1 MDNLPLS
8 FAVLTI
14 AYVIGSIPT
23 AYLVGR
29 LRGINIFEVGSGN
42 MGATNIV
49 RATGRIGWGALVW
62 FFDSSKSVI
71 AVLIGL
77 RLMPHELILA
87 TVLTSIGAMVGHNWS
102 VWVAIITGKLRGGK
116 GAAAAFGTLLV
127 VAPFQVIAGMLIF
140 GGMLIALTRY
150 VSLSVLSMFAL
161 AFVWLSVLILQH
173 LFPVEYLAYVLSVT
187 FLLLV
192 RFRDNIER
200 LLAGTERRLGD
211 RA

>member
-1 MDNLPLS
+1 
-8 FAVLTI
+8 
-14 AYVIGSIPT
+14 
-23 AYLVGR
+23 
-29 LRGINIFEVGSGN
+29 
-42 MGATNIV
+42 
-49 RATGRIGWGALVW
+49 
-62 FFDSSKSVI
+62 
-71 AVLIGL
+71 
-77 RLMPHELILA
+77 
-87 TVLTSIGAMVGHNWS
+87 MVGHNWS

-161 AFVWLSVLILQH
+161 AFVWLSILILQH